1 MTMLPVALMPFH
13 ENPIKCLDHGFVQ
26 LLDVMG
32 NDAAVEEAAV
42 VSYQKG
48 TIRTSSRRELIRY
61 MMRNKHTSPFE
72 QCEFK
77 IRVKLPIVVERQMA
91 RHRTAGWN
99 ELSARYSEL
108 PEEFYIPELDQ
119 VCYQSTDNKQGRA
132 GPVPEPVG
140 VWFQDAL
147 RGSCQEAFEVY
158 HQALGDPEDEDEI
171 NIARET
177 ARLGLPLNTYTM
189 KVWKMDLK
197 NLLHFMMLR
206 CDPHAQWEIRVFA
219 EAIEE
224 IVKVWVPETYEAWV
238 DYVKEAHTFSRQEM
252 MILRSIVKRFTE
264 FAPSFLTRAVWRAVF
279 DEADAGSKRERGE
292 FLKAL
297 GITLNE
303 EAPGG
308 G

>member
-1 MTMLPVALMPFH
+1 MPMLPVRLLPFH
-13 ENPIKCLDHGFVQ
+13 DNPIKCLDHGFVQ

-32 NDAAVEEAAV
+32 DDDAVEEAAV

-48 TIRTSSRRELIRY
+48 TIRSSTRRELIRY
-61 MMRNKHTSPFE
+61 MMRHRHSSPFE

-77 IRVKLPIVVERQMA
+77 VRIKLPIVVERQMA

-108 PEEFYIPELDQ
+108 PEEFYVPELDQ

-132 GPVPEPVG
+132 GPVPEVVG
-140 VWFQDAL
+140 AWFQDAL
-147 RGSCQEAFEVY
+147 TDSCRQAFNVY
-158 HQALGDPEDEDEI
+158 HAALSDSEDEDEI
-171 NIARET
+171 KIARET

-206 CDPHAQWEIRVFA
+206 CDPHAQYEIRVFA
-219 EAIEE
+219 EAIER
-224 IVKVWVPETYEAWV
+224 IVKEWVPESYEAWV

-252 MILRSIVKRFTE
+252 NLLRELSRRFLSEARREDWKAE
-264 FAPSFLTRAVWRAVF
+264 FDAF
-279 DEADAGSKRERGE
+279 DLGSKRERGE

-297 GITLNE
+297 GITLKD
-303 EAPGG
+303 
-308 G
+308 